1 MQGHGDDL
9 IGMKVGAIEAVLD
22 CLSLGTINSLTLT
35 FEVHWDP
42 AQGADLQA
50 RARDAFW
57 DF

>member
-1 MQGHGDDL
+1 
-9 IGMKVGAIEAVLD
+9 MKVGASEAVLD

-35 FEVHWDP
+35 FKVHWDP